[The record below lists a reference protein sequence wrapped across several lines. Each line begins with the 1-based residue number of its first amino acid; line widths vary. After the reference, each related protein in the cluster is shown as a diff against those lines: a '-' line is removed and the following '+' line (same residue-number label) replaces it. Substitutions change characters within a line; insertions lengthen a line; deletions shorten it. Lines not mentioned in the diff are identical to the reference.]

1 MIPIVSQIQGVCRL
15 VLVEAN
21 VLALVIR
28 VGEFI
33 SNEVVWR
40 ICLNFIEAFYFLMNA
55 LPFVVK
61 K

>member
-1 MIPIVSQIQGVCRL
+1 M